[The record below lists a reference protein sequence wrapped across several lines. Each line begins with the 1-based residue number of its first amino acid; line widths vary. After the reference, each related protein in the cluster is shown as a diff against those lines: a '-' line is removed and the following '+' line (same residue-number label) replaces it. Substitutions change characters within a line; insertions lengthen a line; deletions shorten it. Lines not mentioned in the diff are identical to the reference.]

1 MGILGERRGSW
12 SPPSCNFQLGFHLA
26 PRWRATSTL
35 TVSTLSVQGRD
46 ATGGPSSLHVG
57 HTDEE
62 VVPARAWARDV
73 DALLFSSA
81 LSPARIREM

>member
-26 PRWRATSTL
+26 ARWKATSIL
-35 TVSTLSVQGRD
+35 TVPTLSAQGGD
-46 ATGGPSSLHVG
+46 ATGGPGLLHVG
-57 HTDEE
+57 HTDKE
-62 VVPARAWARDV
+62 VAPARAWARKV